1 MNLFQNPLRF
11 LLPIVLGV
19 LVLGTTTSDAA
30 STVEVFHNFLTE
42 EELANLSSVDVN
54 LSLEG
59 MQLLQSGYG
68 VTSTGGRTFGIAK
81 LDKSIAERIHKASGI
96 TAKEGYSRAIPV
108 SEIFTTTDIHTDYEQ
123 VNEERVPVNDK
134 VGLIFLNSNEDAAF
148 SHGVNEPIPVKA
160 GTLVVFDGD
169 VPHRTIVKG
178 GAVRIAGAFRLDS
191 FSLVSIK
198 RTYCPNGNSE
208 CPSGSECK
216 GCFLPGRKLFADEL
230 KKAHNEAVKEEEL
243 ADAQVPERKLKG
255 KSSCPA
261 GDRYC
266 KPTKSPKS
274 RKGPKGS
281 K

>member
-1 MNLFQNPLRF
+1 M
-11 LLPIVLGV
+11 LGV
-19 LVLGTTTSDAA
+19 LVIGTTTSDAA
-30 STVEVFHNFLTE
+30 STVEVFHDFLTE

-108 SEIFTTTDIHTDYEQ
+108 SEIFTTTDVHTDYEQ
-123 VNEERVPVNDK
+123 VNEERVLVNDK

-169 VPHRTIVKG
+169 VPHSTIVKS

-198 RTYCPNGNSE
+198 EQIRMCPNGNSE
-208 CPSGSECK
+208 CPSGDECK

-255 KSSCPA
+255 KSSCPD
-261 GDRYC
+261 GVRYC
-266 KPTKSPKS
+266 TLKPTKSPKS
-274 RKGPKGS
+274 RKSPKGS